1 MPIKNIT
8 KLMEKSYSYQKGF
21 LENCFIYEKISS
33 FYFHVK
39 IKNRN
44 TLVFYKANNKEIE
57 FNDLLLNKMWNT
69 PIQDFTKMFLSDKEF
84 VEKCVE
90 RTFNN
95 NAFYSSN
102 KVRINIGHKL
112 DATHSWY

>member
-1 MPIKNIT
+1 M
-8 KLMEKSYSYQKGF
+8 S
-21 LENCFIYEKISS
+21 
-33 FYFHVK
+33 
-39 IKNRN
+39 NRIVI
-44 TLVFYKANNKEIE
+44 LGRK
-57 FNDLLLNKMWNT
+57 
-69 PIQDFTKMFLSDKEF
+69 F

-102 KVRINIGHKL
+102 KVRINIDHKL